1 MESRSQKILVL
12 FYSLSG
18 HTADMAREVAKGVSS
33 VANTEVVIKRI
44 PEILPN
50 SFFDG
55 NPDLARVRD
64 TLHAEFKEV
73 TRDDFVEADG
83 ILLGTP
89 THFGSFAS
97 QVKYF
102 LDGLTPAWLKGK
114 LVNKPVALFCSA
126 GSMHGGEEVTLVSLM
141 IPLLNLGMI
150 PVGIPYPIQGEGPD
164 FDAGSPYGAIF
175 VSGHGRKPTEA
186 DKKVA
191 RILGARLTSLAS
203 VLSCGCEHC
212 GSCRVLSE
220 NINNLD

>member
-1 MESRSQKILVL
+1 MPTTKQQKILVL

-18 HTADMAREVAKGVSS
+18 HTADMAREVAAGALS

-44 PEILPN
+44 PEILPD
-50 SFFDG
+50 SFFGD
-55 NPDLARVRD
+55 NPNLARTRD
-64 TLHAEFKEV
+64 SLHAEFAEA

-97 QVKYF
+97 QVKHF
-102 LDGLTPAWLKGK
+102 IDGLTPVWLKGK
-114 LVNKPVALFCSA
+114 LVNKPIALFCSA

-150 PVGIPYPIQGEGPD
+150 PVGIPYPIQSEGPD

-175 VSGHGRKPTEA
+175 VSGHGKKPNEA
-186 DKKVA
+186 DKKIA
-191 RILGARLTSLAS
+191 RILGVRLASLAS

-212 GSCRVLSE
+212 GSCRIFAE
-220 NINNLD
+220 NLGNL

>member
-1 MESRSQKILVL
+1 MKTKKILVL

-18 HTADMAREVAKGVSS
+18 NTADMAREIALGASS

-44 PEILPN
+44 PEILPD

-55 NPDLARVRD
+55 KPELKRTHDALC
-64 TLHAEFKEV
+64 AEFKEA

-83 ILLGTP
+83 ILIGTP

-97 QVKYF
+97 QVKHF

-126 GSMHGGEEVTLVSLM
+126 GSTHGGEEVTLISLM

-150 PVGIPYPIQGEGPD
+150 PIGIPYPIQGEGPD
-164 FDAGSPYGAIF
+164 FDAGRPYGAIF
-175 VSGHGRKPTEA
+175 VSGHGRTPPEA
-186 DKKVA
+186 DKKIA
-191 RILGARLTSLAS
+191 RILGVRLASLAS
-203 VLSCGCEHC
+203 ILSCGCEHC
-212 GSCRVLSE
+212 GSCRLFGE
-220 NINNLD
+220 NLNSS